1 MKKFII
7 PTLASLCFISALQ
20 ASPLEDLIVSGNTF
34 WSQGKL
40 AEAETEFKK
49 ALKINPDSGV
59 AHARMANLYLTQNKT
74 TEAVEEFQNAINA
87 DPENPNLFIGL
98 AITYLHKK
106 YYQMAEAMV
115 KQAIELNPELANA
128 QKLQAYIDAKK
139 ERMSQPVATAPQDST
154 HGGTSMHGK
163 AATPHGQVNS
173 SMPAT
178 IQKNLKD
185 TH

>member
-7 PTLASLCFISALQ
+7 PTLTSLCFISALQ

-40 AEAETEFKK
+40 TEAEAEFKK
-49 ALKINPDSGV
+49 ALEFNPDSSE

-74 TEAVEEFQNAINA
+74 SEAVEEFQNAIND

-98 AITYLHKK
+98 AITYLHKQ
-106 YYQMAEAMV
+106 YYEMAEAMV

-128 QKLQAYIDAKK
+128 QKLQTYIDAKK
-139 ERMSQPVATAPQDST
+139 ERMNQAVATAPMDST
-154 HGGTSMHGK
+154 HGQVSEHAK
-163 AATPHGQVNS
+163 ATPHGQENS

-178 IQKNLKD
+178 VQRKLQQTN
-185 TH
+185 